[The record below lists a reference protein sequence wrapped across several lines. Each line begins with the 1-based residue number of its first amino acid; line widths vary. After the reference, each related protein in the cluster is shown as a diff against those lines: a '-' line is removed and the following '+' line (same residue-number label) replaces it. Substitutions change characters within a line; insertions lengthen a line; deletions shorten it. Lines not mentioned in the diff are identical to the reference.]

1 MSIIR
6 DYNEGKTQ
14 LNKLKYKS
22 TMGAGHPGNPPLVTR
37 DIPTEPASRKSPDL
51 KNGVERRADDV
62 TRLTKLFG
70 RPEGLGLLANN
81 TNLNSAVAMSYT
93 VQGSLSDKVSAL
105 ADSNIGGAVL
115 DTLGTLSS
123 TLLQAG
129 VNGTGTHFVKGKPFG
144 KKRAPFN
151 NVDKKTIGGFGDPG
165 SVKVKYDHNAPGK
178 VRVLSGEKLGQDK
191 VNMMDVYGAKQQKE
205 DQDLIKFLFEVI
217 RPGQESSSFLHF
229 RAYIDTISD
238 FYNGNWNEY
247 QYIGRGEKFF
257 SYSGFTRELSV
268 SFKSAVASK
277 AELLPVYRKLNF
289 LASTTAPTYSENN
302 LMRGSIVR
310 MTIGDLILDQ
320 PGFVSAVSFNWNTNF
335 PFEVNKGEQLPHVLE
350 VQLNFTPIH
359 TFVPRTGL
367 KPYIG
372 GPKFGSFQSSVEVG
386 QGEFGSPIPQPSV
399 EIGEGTFGEFGTD
412 GDFNF

>member
-51 KNGVERRADDV
+51 LNGVERRADDV
-62 TRLTKLFG
+62 LRLTKLFG
-70 RPEGLGLLANN
+70 RSEGLGLLANN

-93 VQGSLSDKVSAL
+93 VQGSLKDKVSAL

-115 DTLGTLSS
+115 DTVGTLGS

-151 NVDKKTIGGFGDPG
+151 KVQKAITGFGDQG
-165 SVKVKYDHNAPGK
+165 AVKVKYDHK
-178 VRVLSGEKLGQDK
+178 VPERARILSGQDLGQDK
-191 VNMMDVYGAKQQKE
+191 VNMMAPYSATEQKE
-205 DQDLIKFLFEVI
+205 DKDLVKFLFEVI
-217 RPGQESSSFLHF
+217 KSGERPSTFLHF

-238 FYNGNWNEY
+238 NYTGNWNQY
-247 QYIGRGEKFF
+247 QYIGRGEQFHTYQGF
-257 SYSGFTRELSV
+257 SREFNI
-268 SFKSAVASK
+268 SFKTSAGTK
-277 AELLPVYRKLNF
+277 AELKPIYQKLVN
-289 LASTTAPTYSENN
+289 LASTTAPTYTENN
-302 LMRGSIVR
+302 LMKGTFVR
-310 MTIGDLILDQ
+310 LTVGDYILDT
-320 PGFVSAVSFNWNTNF
+320 PGIITSVSYNWNSRYNF
-335 PFEVNKGEQLPHVLE
+335 EIEKGIQVPHVLE
-350 VQLNFTPIH
+350 ASVNFTPVH
-359 TFVPRTGL
+359 TFTPTAGT

-372 GPKFGSFQSSVEVG
+372 GPDLGTSNTGVEVG
-386 QGEFGSPIPQPSV
+386 QGEFGTS
-399 EIGEGTFGEFGTD
+399 EMD
-412 GDFNF
+412 LA